1 MTVLLPLRSN
11 LAQLLAR
18 IVLVMVALTV
28 VTIAPAR
35 AGSSADAC
43 FKAAGDAVNGVL
55 VDPAKNAKGFVAD
68 GCEKNVAAAP
78 ELFSAISAVVTALD
92 AAGAFGGGSCKDFKN
107 TKIASA
113 LAAALAAAIGSNS
126 PLGLIVNQLSASDRA
141 KIQQLA
147 IDIASD
153 PTGQAVKQANDILS
167 NIPVVGQAIG
177 MLDCA
182 CDVADAAMQ
191 SGSDLKQAASEG
203 GDCAQFAAACVGD
216 PIDCAKSLFESGWEA
231 AQDLGSWV
239 FGQLGAIWGDLKD
252 TYCATAGKVCNFIG
266 LGDVCGCSG
275 DPPPPQQVDCIGG
288 ATLAGDVRDLGKGVK
303 ISVSQNQFCSC
314 PASMAWKNNGGNWSC
329 SCPNS
334 GEVQVS
340 GAPGICQCPGGL
352 GLLDGVCQACP
363 AGSATKQ
370 GICKCAIDGQNLSK
384 SFGPTQHVCSCPSG
398 QTAAGKKCV
407 PLCVGSKVLLPDGTC
422 CTPLQVSS
430 CGVCCADGQT
440 PDPKSGSCVVPFT
453 PKPFSPRQN

>member
-1 MTVLLPLRSN
+1 MTVLLPLRSDA
-11 LAQLLAR
+11 AQLLAR
-18 IVLVMVALTV
+18 IVLVMAALTV
-28 VTIAPAR
+28 ATISPAR
-35 AGSSADAC
+35 AGPGADAC
-43 FKAAGDAVNGVL
+43 FKAAGDAVTGVL
-55 VDPAKNAKGFVAD
+55 VDPAKNAAGFVAD
-68 GCEKNVAAAP
+68 SCEAKVAVAP
-78 ELFSAISAVVTALD
+78 EVFAAVSAVVTALD

-126 PLGLIVNQLSASDRA
+126 PLGLIVDQLGATDKA
-141 KIQQLA
+141 KVQQLA
-147 IDIASD
+147 LDIASD
-153 PTGQAVKQANDILS
+153 PTGQAAKQANDILS

-191 SGSDLKQAASEG
+191 SGNDLKQAVSEG

-231 AQDLGSWV
+231 VQDLGSWV
-239 FGQLGAIWGDLKD
+239 LGQLGAILGDIKD
-252 TYCATAGKVCNFIG
+252 AYCATVGKVCNWIPF
-266 LGDVCGCSG
+266 LGDLCGCSG
-275 DPPPPQQVDCIGG
+275 DPPLPQQVNCIGG
-288 ATLAGDVRDLGKGVK
+288 ATLVGDVRDLGNGVK
-303 ISVSQNQFCSC
+303 VSVSQNQFCSC
-314 PASMAWKNNGGNWSC
+314 PASMAWKNSGGTWSC

-334 GEVQVS
+334 GEVPVS

-352 GLLDGVCQACP
+352 GVLDGACQICP
-363 AGSATKQ
+363 AGSAAKQ
-370 GICKCAIDGQNLSK
+370 GICKCAIEGQTLNK
-384 SFGPTQHVCSCPSG
+384 SFGTQHVCICPSG

-407 PLCVGSKVLLPDGTC
+407 PLCVGSKVLLLDGTC
-422 CTPLQVSS
+422 CTPSQVSS

-453 PKPFSPRQN
+453 PKPFTPRQN